1 MSMVAVSYSMM
12 RQRGVHWIGNL
23 RVHDTAAVA
32 GGEGVALAAARVA
45 RPHGRGGAQACNVQK
60 APAAPLF
67 GTGAWAP
74 AVLHIRAFHREFRSH
89 PSFIKP
95 YCQPSASQLR
105 PARSNRYTT
114 VSCRT
119 HGGVETELVRT
130 HHSLGAGAPSASEM
144 HINAADNSVSL
155 GSHQSVDHGALTAR
169 PSSHGGGRG
178 ALSTARQSISRT
190 LH

>member
-1 MSMVAVSYSMM
+1 MVAVSYSMM

-89 PSFIKP
+89 PSFIL
-95 YCQPSASQLR
+95 S
-105 PARSNRYTT
+105 T
-114 VSCRT
+114 VSVTAAACA
-119 HGGVETELVRT
+119 VEPVHDSILSHARRCGNGASAHASLTWRWGSVR
-130 HHSLGAGAPSASEM
+130 LR
-144 HINAADNSVSL
+144 NA
-155 GSHQSVDHGALTAR
+155 HKC
-169 PSSHGGGRG
+169 GR
-178 ALSTARQSISRT
+178 Q
-190 LH
+190 